1 MTIIIRQKYRHY
13 KTKNVYE
20 IVAIGRNSETLEEMV
35 VYQGEYLSKEFGLN
49 PIWVRPKKMF
59 EEKVML
65 NEKEVDRSELIE

>member
-35 VYQGEYLSKEFGLN
+35 VSGDQVTFTLCDAS
-49 PIWVRPKKMF
+49 
-59 EEKVML
+59 
-65 NEKEVDRSELIE
+65 